1 MIDFLSRR
9 RMLLCLTAAFL
20 LFSEIAEGAPES
32 NAESPEATESVSQGG
47 IVALDWFMI
56 ALYVAGTIGLGA
68 YYAKRQKTRD
78 EYFTGG
84 GNMNPLLIG
93 VSLFATLLSTISYL
107 GMPGEA
113 AGKGPVY
120 FVGMIA
126 HPLTFLVVGFL
137 MLPVYMKYRV
147 TSAYEL
153 LEYRL
158 GASFRILGAC
168 LFLGLRLLW
177 MSVLLKFAGDAMV
190 TMLEVDPFWSPY
202 IVAVIGLVAIIY
214 TSLGGLQ
221 AVVITDLAQTILLYG
236 GAITVLVVVTINFGG
251 FSWMPTEWPKE
262 WKAQPVFPD
271 GLDTRVTW
279 VGSIIMTFIW
289 YVATLGGDQTTV
301 QRFMATKDTKSAR
314 TALLTQLGFAVF
326 VGTTLA
332 VVGVALM
339 AHFKAER
346 ENLPSVQK
354 SNITAYESFNKT
366 FQSEHDKFPN
376 DGELK
381 SALGWNEKTLKQ
393 TRRNLIGADQWFPRF
408 ISHEL
413 PMGLAGLV
421 IAAMFAA
428 AMSSLDSGVNSITAV
443 VMCDFVERKR
453 KSALSER
460 QYLITARCLAVVI
473 GVTVVFGSILTGF
486 IEGNIMAVTQKSVNL
501 LTTPIFA
508 LFYYA
513 VFAKRVHPIAVW
525 VGTIVGTIMA
535 LVVAFCG
542 QIVYYLYV
550 NHGFDP
556 ATFNS
561 VLETKIDDLT
571 GVPYEACTDPISF
584 QWIGLFA
591 LLANLAVGIS
601 LSYLLPEWKRPIDP
615 NENQDISEEE
625 VESDETDEEV
635 A

>member
-1 MIDFLSRR
+1 MFHLTSHRGLII
-9 RMLLCLTAAFL
+9 CLTTV
-20 LFSEIAEGAPES
+20 FSCVATVVHAGPES
-32 NAESPEATESVSQGG
+32 IGENENPGG
-47 IVALDWFMI
+47 IVALDWLMI
-56 ALYVAGTIGLGA
+56 ALYVAGTIALGA
-68 YYAKRQKTRD
+68 YYARRQKTRD

-120 FVGMIA
+120 FIGMIA

-147 TSAYEL
+147 TSAYQL

-158 GASFRILGAC
+158 GPSFRILGAC
-168 LFLGLRLLW
+168 LFLALRLLW
-177 MSVLLKFAGDAMV
+177 MSVLLKYAGDAMV
-190 TMLEVDPFWSPY
+190 TMLDLDDPSWSPY

-236 GAITVLVVVTINFGG
+236 GAVTVLVVVTLNFGG
-251 FSWMPTEWPKE
+251 FSWMPTEWPKD
-262 WKAQPVFPD
+262 WKPQPVFPD

-339 AHFKAER
+339 AHFTAER
-346 ENLPSVQK
+346 ENLPTEQK
-354 SNITAYESFNKT
+354 AHITAYESFNET
-366 FQSEHDKFPN
+366 FQSENQRFPN
-376 DGELK
+376 DGELRSVLHWDK
-381 SALGWNEKTLKQ
+381 ETLKQ

-453 KSALSER
+453 KTELSER
-460 QYLITARCLAVVI
+460 QYLMVARCLAVAI

-508 LFYYA
+508 LFFYA
-513 VFAKRVHPIAVW
+513 VFAKRVHPIGVW
-525 VGTIVGTIMA
+525 VGTIVGTITA
-535 LVVAFCG
+535 LVVAFSG
-542 QIVYYLYV
+542 QICYYLYT
-550 NHGFDP
+550 NHGIDP
-556 ATFNS
+556 SRFNS
-561 VLETKIDDLT
+561 VLESKVDDLT
-571 GVPYEACTDPISF
+571 GIPYEACTDPISF

-591 LLANLAVGIS
+591 LVANLAVGML
-601 LSYLLPEWKRPIDP
+601 LSYILPKWERPVDP
-615 NENQDISEEE
+615 IAASDASESTDSPDLHTAD
-625 VESDETDEEV
+625 ESDKAE
-635 A
+635 